1 MTERMVVFGLE
12 LCADFKASA
21 AARRSFLVGGGG
33 APPTNKNRRRRR
45 RRGAAWSAPV
55 TNPEFYE
62 AVKWAAEILKYLE
75 FPHCNCSILSRHLN
89 KFLYYFSADSNQL
102 SLVLKM

>member
-1 MTERMVVFGLE
+1 V
-12 LCADFKASA
+12 SA

-45 RRGAAWSAPV
+45 RGAAWSAPV

-62 AVKWAAEILKYLE
+62 GVKWAAELLKYFE
-75 FPHCNCSILSRHLN
+75 FPHCNCSILSRRLN